1 MPLNDGP
8 ELTALNDAS
17 GLLRATTDP
26 LAIMNQLVSC
36 TPFRALSTVAPL
48 TGLALALAL
57 GGCGTGKTTPIG
69 SSAGEP
75 GENVEHPAGSGM
87 RSQTFF
93 VEENRRGQ
101 ASEMKIVGVLWGR
114 LVDIYDE
121 SGSLQQ
127 FDMVVGEDI
136 RTSANYTV
144 STNPVTDKAQVII
157 NAAAGTDE
165 FVQLLDALDT
175 NLTPVQDKSLDPS
188 ELPPFS
194 VMARNAALVVRFD
207 DILDPRFENG
217 MWLDSHDGLLLDPS
231 TGVLNRQAIRLMT
244 DYPPD
249 QPFEARVILDPN
261 HGDLADYDGDGVLE
275 FHSTRVILDATVSD
289 TEASESALPVNS
301 LGLPA
306 SITTQEPNLVV
317 RIPTKLDA
325 ALGQTILLTNP
336 TGHPCA
342 FFSNGPNDPNS
353 YTDDVVRAFRSG
365 GDTEIT
371 GDLNNGFLLDEEKPR
386 VMGQLAVEFSGSPV
400 PIPGVVDGY
409 TLPQMTFAVP
419 SCATTLKPG
428 FDVITKAGLKALV
441 LGFASQS
448 GSEVTFVQVQVLA
461 PAGGVLTS
469 GAAQLQTSF
478 NPAID
483 VPACFVRFSP
493 NASQPPASDVSKNAH
508 AVVFF
513 SEPMDPTSLTSFDNF
528 TLTRV
533 ESDPTA
539 FDVIVGQVLPD
550 TTLREFKFVPTLPL
564 NHQLGLNE
572 GFYLNLAGGSA
583 GPTDLAGNPL
593 EETLS
598 QILFQ
603 LDPTEGTESN
613 GGVALRFAGTDELYD
628 DSFPELRAGQILYD
642 LNREVILPRPVNRF
656 SVAADRDKPVPSV
669 MTPFPPGVQTPLSPL
684 GSKMQTLWRYCDLG
698 FSVTDETNINID
710 IEGISWAPIGAAV
723 VSDAYDEFQIA
734 LTHSIFQPDEILNP
748 MSGFPNYPNS
758 GLVKTFANNILDN
771 DNAPFEVVHPRDRGY
786 AVNPADL
793 FQAESGTLMM
803 PWPMNK
809 GISVEEFSYW
819 TWRDTTVLKKGAPIG
834 AGAMLAME
842 VSILGTGTQGVPYPT
857 GQVPTA
863 GLPVLMEFRCYP
875 DDGGLGLNA
884 FDISLASNSS
894 ARPNFRAFST
904 GGYDQNNLPVIRDPD
919 LENEANGGFNPN
931 SNPPG
936 AITQGIDNSFYIGQ
950 LELVT
955 RVSRVHTIWFDTA
968 MQSPVYS
975 GGAFNTANPV
985 VEPGPGDQ
993 PAGTQV
999 VLAYRGATTITGT
1012 DAGIPQDDIT
1022 TNASKLDLYGDPITI
1037 PAPEPSA
1044 PIFLNNNNAWL
1055 SQMADIDGSK
1065 AFQVRIS
1072 FISNPISS
1080 KTPELGALG
1089 FAWQQ

>member
-1 MPLNDGP
+1 MKQHASFAPSRKHSTAAT
-8 ELTALNDAS
+8 LTAL
-17 GLLRATTDP
+17 
-26 LAIMNQLVSC
+26 
-36 TPFRALSTVAPL
+36 
-48 TGLALALAL
+48 GLALGL
-57 GGCGTGKTTPIG
+57 GACGTGKATPIG

-75 GENVEHPAGSGM
+75 GENVARSPGSGM

-93 VEENRRGQ
+93 VEANRRGQ
-101 ASEMKIVGVLWGR
+101 ASEMMITGVLWGR
-114 LVDIYDE
+114 LVDVYD
-121 SGSLQQ
+121 STGSLQQ
-127 FDMVVGEDI
+127 VDYLVGEDI
-136 RTSANYTV
+136 RTSAEYTV
-144 STNPVTDKAQVII
+144 STNPVTDKAQVTI
-157 NAAAGTDE
+157 NALAGSEE
-165 FVQLLDALDT
+165 FVALLDGLDA
-175 NLTPVQDKSLDPS
+175 NLTPIQEKSLDPS

-194 VMARNAALVVRFD
+194 VMARNAALVVVFD
-207 DILDPRFENG
+207 DLLDPRFEDG
-217 MWLDSHDGLLLDPS
+217 SWVDSYDGLLLDPT
-231 TGVLNRQAIRLMT
+231 TGVLNPQAIRFMT

-289 TEASESALPVNS
+289 SEASESLLPVNS

-306 SITTQEPNLVV
+306 SITTQEPNMVV
-317 RIPTKLDA
+317 RIPTRLDA
-325 ALGQTILLTNP
+325 SLGQTVLLTNP
-336 TGHPCA
+336 TGHACA
-342 FFSNGPNDPNS
+342 FYSNGPNDPDS
-353 YTDDVVRAFRSG
+353 YTDDVLRAFRSG

-386 VMGQLAVEFSGSPV
+386 VMGQLAVEFSGNPV
-400 PIPGVVDGY
+400 PIPGVTDGY
-409 TLPQMTFAVP
+409 TLPQMTFSVP
-419 SCATTLKPG
+419 ACATNLKPG
-428 FDVITKAGLKALV
+428 KDVVTKAGLKALV
-441 LGFASQS
+441 LGFGAQS
-448 GSEVTFVQVQVLA
+448 GSEVSDVQVQVLA
-461 PAGGVLTS
+461 PTGGVLTA
-469 GAAQLQTSF
+469 GAAQLQTAF
-478 NPAID
+478 DPAID

-493 NASQPPASDVSKNAH
+493 NASSPPADDVSNDAH
-508 AVVFF
+508 AIVFF

-533 ESDPTA
+533 PSDPTA
-539 FDVIVGQVLPD
+539 FDLIVGHVLPD
-550 TTLREFKFVPTLPL
+550 TTLREYKFVPTLPL
-564 NHQLGLNE
+564 AHQLGLNE
-572 GFYLNLAGGSA
+572 GYFLNLASGDS

-593 EETLS
+593 DEPLT
-598 QILFQ
+598 QVLFQ
-603 LDPTEGTESN
+603 LDPTEGSEAN
-613 GGVALRFAGTDELYD
+613 GGVSLRFASTDELYD
-628 DSFPELRAGQILYD
+628 DAFPELRAGQILYD
-642 LNREVILPRPVNRF
+642 LAREVILPRPVNRF
-656 SVAADRDKPVPSV
+656 PVAADRDKPVPSV
-669 MTPFPPGVQTPLSPL
+669 MTPFPLGVQTPLSPL

-698 FSVTDETNINID
+698 FSVSDETNINID
-710 IEGISWAPIGAAV
+710 IEGIAWAPIGAAV

-758 GLVKTFANNILDN
+758 GLVKTFANNVLDN

-809 GISVEEFSYW
+809 DISAEEFSYW
-819 TWRDTTVLKKGAPIG
+819 TWRDTSVLKKGAPIG

-842 VSILGTGTQGVPYPT
+842 VSVLGSGTQGVPYPT

-875 DDGGLGLNA
+875 DDGGLGLNS
-884 FDISLASNSS
+884 FDISLAANSS

-936 AITQGIDNSFYIGQ
+936 AITQGIDNTFYIGQ

-955 RVSRVHTIWFDTA
+955 RISRVHTIWFDTGL
-968 MQSPVYS
+968 QSPVYS
-975 GGAFNTANPV
+975 GSAFNTANPV
-985 VEPGPGDQ
+985 VEPGPADQ

-1012 DAGIPQDDIT
+1012 DPGNPPDDIT
-1022 TNASKLDLYGDPITI
+1022 TNAGKLDLYGDPITI

-1044 PIFLNNNNAWL
+1044 PIFLNNDSSWL
-1055 SQMADIDGSK
+1055 DEMSGIDGAK

-1080 KTPELGALG
+1080 KTSELGALG
-1089 FAWQQ
+1089 FAWQD